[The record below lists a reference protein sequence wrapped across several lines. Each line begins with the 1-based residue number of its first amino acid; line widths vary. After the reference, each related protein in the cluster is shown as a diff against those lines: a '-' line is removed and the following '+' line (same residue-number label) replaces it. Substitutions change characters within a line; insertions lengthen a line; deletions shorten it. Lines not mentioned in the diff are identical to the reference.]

1 MDTKYYRI
9 AVREKKRDND
19 FFLSDNSFSFTVL
32 DFKTSDRFWMA
43 DPFLFEKDGV
53 TYLFYEMFD
62 FIKWKGVIAYSILH
76 DVDKVSN
83 PKIIIEEPYHLSFP
97 FIYENDNEIFIM
109 PETCANGDV
118 HLYKAISFPDI
129 WEKDVT
135 IIQSVFV
142 CDTIRIKDKY
152 DTYFM
157 ASCMSKNP
165 TFPFV
170 ISCYLNN
177 VLYKLSE
184 CDEYFGCVNGVSVA
198 KGDFGIRNAGA
209 VFVHNGNIIRP
220 GQDCRSGIYG
230 AGLVF
235 FSIKSFLPYKEELF
249 KSIQACELQKS

>member
-1 MDTKYYRI
+1 
-9 AVREKKRDND
+9 
-19 FFLSDNSFSFTVL
+19 
-32 DFKTSDRFWMA
+32 
-43 DPFLFEKDGV
+43 
-53 TYLFYEMFD
+53 
-62 FIKWKGVIAYSILH
+62 
-76 DVDKVSN
+76 
-83 PKIIIEEPYHLSFP
+83 
-97 FIYENDNEIFIM
+97 
-109 PETCANGDV
+109 
-118 HLYKAISFPDI
+118 
-129 WEKDVT
+129 
-135 IIQSVFV
+135 
-142 CDTIRIKDKY
+142 
-152 DTYFM
+152 
-157 ASCMSKNP
+157 MSKNP

-249 KSIQACELQKS
+249 KSIQACELQKHLKNHNGINLYGCHTYNSTSKYEVVDISYFDKLPYLYKLKNKVYIILCFVSRVFRYLLRMHK